1 MIYQWLSHCQSVN
14 NDPQS
19 LSLGNSKLSSY
30 DQFYYTI
37 LKYNTRCLLELN
49 HKGFEEVKIPSYP
62 NYSKTLCCLG
72 Y

>member
-1 MIYQWLSHCQSVN
+1 MIYQWVSHCQSVN

-37 LKYNTRCLLELN
+37 LKYNTRCLIRT
-49 HKGFEEVKIPSYP
+49 KPQGF
-62 NYSKTLCCLG
+62 
-72 Y
+72 